1 MTLAIFD
8 LDNTLIGGDS
18 DYLWGNYL
26 VSAGLVDK
34 DYYDRENRR
43 FYEEYRQG
51 TLDIYE
57 FLNFSLRPL
66 AENPLDVLLKLRDRF
81 MVEMITP
88 IILPA
93 SIALI
98 DKHRNQ
104 GHTPLII
111 TATNRFITEP
121 IAQAFGVDQLL
132 ATDPEF
138 NDGRYTGKVA
148 GTPTFREGKVVRLRQ
163 WLSQNKANLD
173 HSWFYTDSHNDLP
186 LLEMV
191 ANPVAVDPDETLRQH
206 AEMKGWSVISLR

>member
-26 VSAGLVDK
+26 VSEGLVDK

-66 AENPLDVLLKLRDRF
+66 TENPLDVLLKLRDRF

-93 SIALI
+93 SVALI

-121 IAQAFGVDQLL
+121 ITQAFGVDQLL

-138 NDGRYTGKVA
+138 KDGRYTGKVA

-163 WLSQNKANLD
+163 WLSQNKANLAN
-173 HSWFYTDSHNDLP
+173 SWFYTDSHND
-186 LLEMV
+186 
-191 ANPVAVDPDETLRQH
+191 
-206 AEMKGWSVISLR
+206 

>member
-26 VSAGLVDK
+26 VSEGLVDK

-93 SIALI
+93 SVALI